1 MENVNTVVKI
11 TGSRRFKM
19 DANKF
24 MTEYRRLCSTYQGC
38 IDCPLSSDRPC
49 AEIPARYRESFSSKL
64 IKAVE
69 DWSASHPV
77 TTRADIFKK
86 LYPDA
91 ALDGYGSL
99 AICPFELNKN
109 FMCLP
114 DTDCV
119 DCRKKY
125 WSKEVQP

>member
-1 MENVNTVVKI
+1 
-11 TGSRRFKM
+11 M
-19 DANKF
+19 DAIKF
-24 MTEYRRLCSTYQGC
+24 RTEFARMCSSYQTC
-38 IDCPLSSDRPC
+38 SEC
-49 AEIPARYRESFSSKL
+49 AMPKECWECASLPANYTAELTSA
-64 IKAVE
+64 IVKAVE

-109 FMCLP
+109 FKCLP
-114 DTDCV
+114 DTDCP